1 MSELRLIC
9 IDAEAPPLFSKSHD
23 GRRDGY
29 EPDAAALV
37 ADQLGR
43 ELRWVFRPWQE
54 MVPALIAGEGD
65 GVWCG
70 QGITAE
76 RRKLVDFTRPYAVF
90 DEAALVR
97 TGSGVTGPEDLR
109 GRRVGAIAH
118 STNMALAETFEG
130 AVTVAFDGS
139 SGDVFGEMIAALRAG
154 EIDAL
159 IDDDVALVPLDD
171 DAAFE
176 VAFTVPT
183 RNAWGI
189 SVSKQRPEWREELDG
204 ALAAVID
211 DGRLETVWRRW
222 MPNLAFP
229 FGSPSP

>member
-9 IDAEAPPLFSKSHD
+9 IDAEAPPLFSKSH
-23 GRRDGY
+23 GGHRDGY

-37 ADQLGR
+37 AERLGR
-43 ELRWVFRPWQE
+43 ELRWIFRPWQE
-54 MVPALIAGEGD
+54 MVPALLAGEGD

-70 QGITAE
+70 QGITEE

-90 DEAALVR
+90 DEAALVCA
-97 TGSGVTGPEDLR
+97 GSAIAGPDDLR

-118 STNMALAETFEG
+118 STNMALAETFGG
-130 AVTVAFDGS
+130 AVTVSFDGS
-139 SGDVFGEMIAALRAG
+139 SADVFGEMISSLRAG

-159 IDDDVALVPLDD
+159 IDDDVALVPLADD
-171 DAAFE
+171 PAFE

-189 SVSKQRPEWREELDG
+189 SVSKERPEWRGELDG
-204 ALAAVID
+204 ALRTVIG

-222 MPNLAFP
+222 MPNLVFP
-229 FGSPSP
+229 FAALR